1 MEIATGVEA
10 VLAGDIADG
19 SLPRANS
26 STLREI
32 SAPPI
37 WIGGIACDAQRHAVV
52 GGLVS
57 PGRKLQPMGE

>member
-26 STLREI
+26 STL

-52 GGLVS
+52 GGLVA
-57 PGRKLQPMGE
+57 PGRKQQPMGE